1 MAGRRFFTAEACV
14 FRIIT
19 KGQKGMANKSF
30 ADVQEFLKGKVILVA
45 NRGIPARRIC
55 RSIRERFDAV
65 AAMTATD
72 VDKTAPS
79 ASTAK
84 ELILLGPD
92 PRAYL
97 DIDRIIDKARQRGVV
112 GIHPGW
118 GFASE
123 DTRFPQRCKEA
134 GITFIGATAEA
145 MNLLGNK
152 VQARAVARKLGIPVV
167 PGSDGAVDIATA
179 RQLISEIGLPIML
192 KAEGGGGGRGIFA
205 IHNEAELEDAF
216 FKASTM
222 AQASFGNP
230 RLFVEKFL
238 ADVRHIEIQ
247 VIADMYGNV
256 FAFDERDCTVQRN
269 HQKLVEITP
278 SPWPGMTRQLREQL
292 KDYARRLVRAVGY
305 HSLATVEFLVTP
317 DGTPYMIEVN
327 TRLQVEHG
335 ITECRYGIDLVEE
348 QIAVAFGAELRYR
361 EENLRPSYCAM
372 QVRINCENPQE
383 NFAPNAGLIT
393 RYVSPGG
400 PGVRLDSN
408 ISAGYEFPANYDSA
422 GSLLIAYA
430 HDWEKTLGIM
440 DRALSEY
447 IIGGIKT
454 TIPFHRQILKH
465 PLFRKGEINTNFVA
479 NHPEL
484 M

>member
-1 MAGRRFFTAEACV
+1 
-14 FRIIT
+14 
-19 KGQKGMANKSF
+19 
-30 ADVQEFLKGKVILVA
+30 
-45 NRGIPARRIC
+45 
-55 RSIRERFDAV
+55 
-65 AAMTATD
+65 
-72 VDKTAPS
+72 
-79 ASTAK
+79 
-84 ELILLGPD
+84 
-92 PRAYL
+92 
-97 DIDRIIDKARQRGVV
+97 
-112 GIHPGW
+112 
-118 GFASE
+118 
-123 DTRFPQRCKEA
+123 
-134 GITFIGATAEA
+134 

-465 PLFRKGEINTNFVA
+465 QLRGQPSRAHAVPGRGPRKRTSGPPGGGDLRQGLQPPCAARGIPFRHHAPSGRLRSGA
-479 NHPEL
+479 AAHPQPAAPPAVSL
-484 M
+484 SSGRPPRPAGLHPRQRLRALYGYHAA